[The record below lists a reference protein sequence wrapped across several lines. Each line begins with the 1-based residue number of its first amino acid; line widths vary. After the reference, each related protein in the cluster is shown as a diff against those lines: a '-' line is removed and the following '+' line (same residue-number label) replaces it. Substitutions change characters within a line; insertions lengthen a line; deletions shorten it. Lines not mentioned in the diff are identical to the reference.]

1 MIVKILDAPSNPGKK
16 FDGVRYNTN
25 KVLREK
31 GELLVTRN
39 FGALDG
45 LAKPRPQDYINYLE
59 AWSDRSKRIK
69 QPQFHVVLSAKGR
82 ETDKH
87 GLCELAEKWLLG
99 RGYGDNPYL
108 LIFHKDT
115 ANNHLHIVTTRVG
128 PDGKKIDDSFE
139 RKKAYT
145 VLNEL
150 MQHEPQQAL
159 EKDLAQA
166 LAYRFATRA
175 QFLMLLEAK
184 GYSLKLV
191 GERYRVYKYGK
202 SLGEVAPGEVD
213 ARIRAYDPGKDRIY
227 QLRAIVHKYQSLF
240 SPALYPIREPLPGG
254 GEGRITGYASELT
267 DYLREPLGL
276 EFIFHA
282 KNDQPPYGYTLIDH
296 AQKTVYKG
304 GLLMPLAELTVGL
317 KLGDAGNNESKK
329 FYPESGGW
337 PVGTTS
343 SEATGEPYNADDQ
356 DSSLPPESLGS
367 ETYNDVPPLR
377 IDIAGDIDDEQILG
391 RNRRR
396 KRKART
402 NSR

>member
-1 MIVKILDAPSNPGKK
+1 MIVKILDPPSNPNKK

-39 FGALDG
+39 FGALEG
-45 LAKPRPQDYINYLE
+45 LARPRPRDYINYLE

-69 QPQFHVVLSAKGR
+69 QPQFHVVLSARGR

-87 GLCELAEKWLLG
+87 GLCELAEKWLAG
-99 RGYGDNPYL
+99 MGYGDNPYL

-128 PDGKKIDDSFE
+128 PDGKKIRDSFE
-139 RKKAYT
+139 KKEAYQ

-150 MQHEPQQAL
+150 MRHVPQQAL
-159 EKDLAQA
+159 EAAIAQA
-166 LAYRFATRA
+166 LAYQFNTRA

-184 GYSLKLV
+184 GYTLKLD

-202 SLGEVAPGEVD
+202 SLGEVALGEVD
-213 ARIRAYDPGKDRIY
+213 ARIRAYDPGKERIY
-227 QLRAIVHKYQSLF
+227 QLRAIVHKYQTLL
-240 SPALYPIREPLPGG
+240 SPAIFPVREPLPGG

-317 KLGDAGNNESKK
+317 KPGDSGTSENRN
-329 FYPESGGW
+329 YYHESGGW
-337 PVGTTS
+337 PVDTTS
-343 SEATGEPYNADDQ
+343 PQVAGDPGDSRNADGPEIEP
-356 DSSLPPESLGS
+356 LPG
-367 ETYNDVPPLR
+367 ETYSYVPPLR

-402 NSR
+402 NTR